1 MSFVPAY
8 EVVHEPVRHIIEPP
22 RQIIAPNYPAI
33 AIEELSQRYKGLIE
47 AERKHFLA
55 AEHEYNDFIC
65 KMDIIHQDLEE
76 KLAHTLHIN
85 DELAHDNEEL
95 ARRFRDLEI
104 EHERKC
110 ETLRKLYAVHVH
122 QTKRL
127 ECLEFDNVDLRATAD
142 RTTDANFEIHSDFKN
157 VLAERNFLDERMAD
171 MQARHHA
178 EMNRLNMIITD
189 KDRFL
194 LDRDRELDRLND
206 ELRRVLDENHRL
218 KMDLDS
224 IRMNSD
230 GLLHQR
236 ELEIAHLRRLLE
248 DQRHIPTAPIPVID
262 NSGQDE
268 TIRKLRANLDDAY
281 RTIEELQKRKQ
292 IVEKPV
298 ERIIRVPVEQE
309 REVYAKPVVDDDRLE
324 RVLIF
329 ARKTWEKKLKP
340 LYYTIWKLIYHI
352 EYLERMKK
360 QSPEKILRA
369 VPAPTEGVVVFH
381 DGLVSV
387 YHDLRRGIVDYLFEI
402 FVRSANHAHQ
412 KKVNSLILFIVNIRE
427 LKEHNLRIF
436 MILLD
441 TFMRIRQVVKTHC
454 KKSHTHPALD
464 YALDQTKSR
473 IKSPVRS
480 PDKRKTVDAEFRDM
494 TNSWI
499 QDSLE
504 NVRKRRGYDKNNP
517 HNMEYLYLFRLLA
530 IKYRCVYP
538 LRGKAL
544 MVDADLAVKLETRIC
559 KAFLRA
565 LEVNDVNSDL

>member
-1 MSFVPAY
+1 MSFTHTY
-8 EVVHEPVRHIIEPP
+8 EVINEPRH
-22 RQIIAPNYPAI
+22 IIAPNYPAI
-33 AIEELSQRYKGLIE
+33 AIEELSQRYKSLIE

-76 KLAHTLHIN
+76 KLGHTMHVN
-85 DELAHDNEEL
+85 DELVHDNEEL
-95 ARRFRDLEI
+95 ARRLRDLEI
-104 EHERKC
+104 EYERKC

-122 QTKRL
+122 QTKKL
-127 ECLEFDNVDLRATAD
+127 ECLEVDNVDLRVTAD
-142 RTTDANFEIHSDFKN
+142 RTADTNFEIHADFKN
-157 VLAERNFLDERMAD
+157 MMAERNFLDERMAD

-178 EMNRLNMIITD
+178 ELNRLNVILTD

-194 LDRDRELDRLND
+194 LDREREIDRAND

-224 IRMNSD
+224 FRMNYD
-230 GLLHQR
+230 GMLHQR
-236 ELEIAHLRRLLE
+236 DLEIAHLRRLLE
-248 DQRHIPTAPIPVID
+248 DQRHIPIPPIPVVD
-262 NSGQDE
+262 NYGQDE
-268 TIRKLRANLDDAY
+268 TIRKLRANLEDAY
-281 RTIEELQKRKQ
+281 KTIEELQRRKQ

-309 REVYAKPVVDDDRLE
+309 REVYHRPPVVVDDDKLE

-329 ARKTWEKKLKP
+329 AQKTWEKKLRP

-352 EYLERMKK
+352 EYLERTKK
-360 QSPEKILRA
+360 QKPERPLQASPSRDVI
-369 VPAPTEGVVVFH
+369 VFH
-381 DGLVSV
+381 DGLVNV

-427 LKEHNLRIF
+427 VKEHNLRMY

-454 KKSHTHPALD
+454 KKTHTHVALD
-464 YALDQTKSR
+464 YPLDPTTSK
-473 IKSPVRS
+473 IKSPIRS
-480 PDKRKTVDAEFRDM
+480 PDKRKTVDAEYRDM

-499 QDSLE
+499 QASLE

-517 HNMEYLYLFRLLA
+517 QNMEYLYLFRLLA